1 MAAKK
6 RSSSK
11 RANNK
16 RPADRSNEGMP
27 MRAQKREVKKLLAVI
42 KDDAK
47 GIDLRIQQVL
57 GIVESMDFR
66 DS

>member
-11 RANNK
+11 RANKK
-16 RPADRSNEGMP
+16 RPAYRSNGGGFT
-27 MRAQKREVKKLLAVI
+27 RAEKGKVKQLLAII

-47 GIDLRIQQVL
+47 DIDLRIQQVL
-57 GIVESMDFR
+57 GILEPGDFY